1 MKIKGHVTLLLGAMI
16 GAIPVSSETL
26 RLKDYIQIVLK
37 HNPQPQI
44 ASGAVQASSASSASA
59 RSRLLPQVNGNA
71 SISRSESPGT
81 SARVGGPDNNS
92 AAAGIGGQI
101 LLFDFGKTRYQ
112 YNASRQSLSAAEID
126 SQSTMASVILL
137 ARSAYFNYLLSL
149 QLLNVNED
157 ALKQANEHLDQAK
170 TLFDVGKQARIEV
183 TKARVDVANAGV
195 NLIHAKNSLKLAK
208 VQMDLVAGMPLGEPM
223 VLIDSLSAFEDSIG
237 MSEALKQAMQLRPE
251 ILSSQARMEAARLQ
265 LKSARAAYLP
275 SLSATGSLGWDA
287 QDNAAI
293 TGSDFNGSPNWS
305 IGAALSVPIYQGGA
319 IGASVNQAD
328 AAFKQAQASLDAT
341 TQNVAQQVQQYFL
354 QGKEAL
360 QRIDATGVLIEQADE
375 SLKMSQERY
384 RAGVATSIEITDA
397 EVTLANARISN
408 AQALFDYH
416 IAHANLLLAIG
427 GLHE

>member
-1 MKIKGHVTLLLGAMI
+1 MKIKGHVILMLAAMV
-16 GAIPVSSETL
+16 GVIPASSQTIS
-26 RLKDYIQIVLK
+26 LKDYIQIVLK

-59 RSRLLPQVNGNA
+59 LSRLLPQVNGNA

-81 SARVGGPDNNS
+81 SARLGGPDNNS
-92 AAAGIGGQI
+92 VATGIGGQI

-112 YNASRQSLSAAEID
+112 YNASEQSLSAAKSD
-126 SQSTMASVILL
+126 SQSIMASVILL
-137 ARSAYFNYLLSL
+137 ARSAYYNYLLSL

-157 ALKQANEHLDQAK
+157 ALKQASVHLDQAK
-170 TLFDVGKQARIEV
+170 TLFDVGKQAQIEV
-183 TKARVDVANAGV
+183 TKARVDVANAEV
-195 NLIHAKNSLKLAK
+195 NLIHARNSLKLAK
-208 VQMDLVAGMPLGEPM
+208 VQMDLVAGMPLAEPM
-223 VLIDSLSAFEDSIG
+223 VLTDSLGALEDSIG

-251 ILSSQARMEAARLQ
+251 ILSSKTRMEAARLQ

-287 QDNAAI
+287 QDNASI
-293 TGSDFNGSPNWS
+293 TGSDFNSSPNWS

-319 IGASVNQAD
+319 IGASVKQAD
-328 AAFKQAQASLDAT
+328 AALKQAQASLDAT

-354 QGKEAL
+354 QEKEAL

-416 IAHANLLLAIG
+416 AAHANLLLTIG